1 MPSPDKKVTKAF
13 IDALKLLMWLIMHK
27 DASVANIFL
36 KWGRTLKP

>member
-13 IDALKLLMWLIMHK
+13 RDALKLLMWLMMHK
-27 DASVANIFL
+27 DASVTNMFA

>member
-13 IDALKLLMWLIMHK
+13 RDALKLLMWLMHK
-27 DASVANIFL
+27 DASVANMFA